1 MSHPLIGITSGHT
14 KNEYGQP
21 AVQVLR
27 TYIREV
33 IKAGGIPLVIPSET
47 PPEILDELYARL
59 DGLILTGGDDIGIH
73 HFDGEPHPTVQKP
86 DDERDVIELALTK
99 IAVKG
104 NKPLLGICRGIQ
116 TLNVALGG
124 DLYTHIQDQHPEKVK
139 HNYYPEYPRDLI
151 SHPVTIKPDSK
162 LFDIVGKDKI
172 KVNSLHHQ
180 GVKTLANDL
189 VATAVSP
196 DGIIEATELPDHP
209 FAIAVQWHPEWIPEK
224 PASKA
229 LFNAFIAAA
238 RNSIKSPLQ

>member
-1 MSHPLIGITSGHT
+1 MPSPLIGLTSSHT
-14 KNEYGQP
+14 RNEYGQP

-47 PPEILDELYARL
+47 APEMLDELYAHL

-73 HFDGEPHPTVQKP
+73 YFNGEPHSTVQKA

-172 KVNSLHHQ
+172 EVNSLHHQ
-180 GVKTLANDL
+180 GIKTLADDL
-189 VATAVSP
+189 VATAFSP
-196 DGIIEATELPDHP
+196 DGIIEAAELPDHP
-209 FAIAVQWHPEWIPEK
+209 FAIAVQWHPEWIPEQ
-224 PASKA
+224 PASQA
-229 LFNAFIAAA
+229 LFKAFIKAA
-238 RNSIKSPLQ
+238 KS